1 MTSSSKGTDGFT
13 LVELL
18 VTLSLLSIMA
28 IYAFNAFGLTGKM
41 KTIARSVEIDTEVQT
56 VLRHFHEEVSALI
69 PVYRQDAAG
78 SAKLIF
84 EGRETSLSY
93 VDFADGT
100 KEIGG
105 LYQVTWQLN
114 EKRQLTIE
122 RHLLRAKSLKN
133 IALVVL
139 EDVEAVTFS
148 YHRDRIVWRNEQK
161 PPNVIVLRLKLANKK
176 STAEVAATIVAGQ

>member
-1 MTSSSKGTDGFT
+1 MKSVSKSTEGFT

-41 KTIARSVEIDTEVQT
+41 KTIASSVEKDAEVQT
-56 VLRHFHEEVSALI
+56 VLRHFHEEVSALT

-114 EKRQLTIE
+114 VKRQLTIE

-139 EDVEAVTFS
+139 EDVEAVTFTYS
-148 YHRDRIVWRNEQK
+148 EVKTSWLDQQRL
-161 PPNVIVLRLKLANKK
+161 PNVVALKLELLNKK
-176 STAEVAATIVAGQ
+176 STTEVAASIVSGQ

>member
-1 MTSSSKGTDGFT
+1 MKSSSKGTDGFT

-41 KTIARSVEIDTEVQT
+41 KTIARSVERDTEVQT
-56 VLRHFHEEVSALI
+56 VLRHFHEEVSALTPI
-69 PVYRQDAAG
+69 YRQDAAG
-78 SAKLIF
+78 SAKLVF

-93 VDFADGT
+93 IVFVDGT

-122 RHLLRAKSLKN
+122 RHLLRTNSVKN
-133 IALVVL
+133 VALVVL
-139 EDVEAVTFS
+139 DEVEAVKFS
-148 YHRDRIVWRNEQK
+148 YNEDKNVWLDQQR
-161 PPNVIVLRLKLANKK
+161 PPSVIVLKLKLANKK
-176 STAEVAATIVAGQ
+176 STAEVAATIVTGQ

>member
-1 MTSSSKGTDGFT
+1 MKSVSKSTEGFT

-41 KTIARSVEIDTEVQT
+41 KTIASSVEKDAEVQT
-56 VLRHFHEEVSALI
+56 VLRHFHEEVSALT

-122 RHLLRAKSLKN
+122 RHMLRANSVKN
-133 IALVVL
+133 VALVVL
-139 EDVEAVTFS
+139 EEVEAVTFS
-148 YHRDRIVWRNEQK
+148 YNKDKTVWRNEQR
-161 PPNVIVLRLKLANKK
+161 PPNVIVLKLKLANKK

>member
-1 MTSSSKGTDGFT
+1 MKSVSKSTEGFT

-28 IYAFNAFGLTGKM
+28 IYAFNAFSLTGKM
-41 KTIARSVEIDTEVQT
+41 KTIARSVEKDTEVQT
-56 VLRHFHEEVSALI
+56 VLRHFHQEVLALT

-105 LYQVTWQLN
+105 PYQVTWQLN

-122 RHLLRAKSLKN
+122 RHMLRANSVKN
-133 IALVVL
+133 VALVVL
-139 EDVEAVTFS
+139 EEVEAVTFS
-148 YHRDRIVWRNEQK
+148 YNNDKTVWRNEQK
-161 PPNVIVLRLKLANKK
+161 PPNVIVLKLKLANKK